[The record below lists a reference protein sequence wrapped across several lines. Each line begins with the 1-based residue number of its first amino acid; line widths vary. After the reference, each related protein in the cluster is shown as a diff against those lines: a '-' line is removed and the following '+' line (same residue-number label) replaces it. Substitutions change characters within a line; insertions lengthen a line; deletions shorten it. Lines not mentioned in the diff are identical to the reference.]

1 MKIRSSVPVRIVWVI
16 PAVQI
21 NRGGWGAAFLQ
32 EHKIELDKKYEKFL
46 LKKEYFRNN
55 GCSGRMY
62 VGNWQCTSTRVY
74 YTR

>member
-32 EHKIELDKKYEKFL
+32 EHKIELDQKYEEF
-46 LKKEYFRNN
+46 F
-55 GCSGRMY
+55 
-62 VGNWQCTSTRVY
+62 Q
-74 YTR
+74 